1 MKGEKKSMGY
11 AYHRNEAIIR
21 SKTREFFGVGAAVT
35 ASTYLVLVVDFMLI
49 GWILGADAVTAAGL
63 CDSFI
68 DVAEFPGFVISSAG
82 PVAAGILLGKR
93 KLRQA
98 NGAFT
103 LSFLLTISGG
113 LLCWC
118 LLPFCGLFSNI
129 LANNGAIAGDVAR
142 YMFFTIA
149 ASPFIGINLVLSS
162 FAIMDN
168 HSKLAV
174 ANVVTSNMVNI
185 VLDIVFMK
193 FLYMGVAGAAA
204 ASLMGNV
211 AGILV
216 GLPYFFSQKRTFRF
230 VVRTDALRETYR
242 ELAKA
247 SSPFAVDKAS
257 RVFSSL
263 VVNMLLMYFVG
274 NIGVA
279 LYAVYGRLKF
289 ILRLLAGGAL
299 QTISNLGSMLYG
311 ERDFFGL
318 QKMMC
323 ILFKYTY
330 AIVAVIIAGLLLFS
344 EPFLR
349 SYGIDP
355 AMPADTLFAFRIMLL
370 SLPFL
375 WLNDLLARLYP
386 SIQRQKLSVMLLALQ
401 NVVFKILILLLGLT
415 AIVKL
420 GLSSLTVVAIWC
432 FLVEFLSSAVTLL
445 WEKRSYKNVSIFG
458 IKDRTELDCHTFS
471 IIGKPESVVDIHSEI
486 DNFCSQ
492 NRISRNKGNL
502 LSIAF
507 EEAALNIINHNEHV
521 DMIDICLLLEDGNL
535 IVRIRD
541 NGSPFDPLDF
551 VDEDDILQMNNIKLL
566 EKLTDQKMYTRIMN
580 MNNTVLS
587 IKLETTENE

>member
-1 MKGEKKSMGY
+1 MGY

-21 SKTREFFGVGAAVT
+21 SKTREFFGVGAVVT

-68 DVAEFPGFVISSAG
+68 DIAEFPGFVISSAG

-93 KLRQA
+93 KFRQA

-103 LSFLLTISGG
+103 LSFLLAIAGG

-118 LLPFCGLFSNI
+118 LLPFCGFFSNI

-174 ANVVTSNMVNI
+174 ANVVTSNVVNI
-185 VLDIVFMK
+185 ILDIVFMK

-204 ASLMGNV
+204 ASLGGNV

-216 GLPYFFSQKRTFRF
+216 GLPYFFSKKRTFRF
-230 VVRTDALRETYR
+230 VGKTDAFRETYR

-257 RVFSSL
+257 RVFSGL

-318 QKMMC
+318 QKMML

-330 AIVAVIIAGLLLFS
+330 AIVATIIAGLLLFS

-355 AMPADTLFAFRIMLL
+355 AMSADTLFAFRIMLL

-386 SIQRQKLSVMLLALQ
+386 SIQRQKLSVMLFALQ
-401 NVVFKILILLLGLT
+401 NVVFKILILLLGLA

-420 GLSSLTVVAIWC
+420 SLSSLTVVAIWC

-445 WEKRSYKNVSIFG
+445 WEKWNYKNVSILG
-458 IKDRTELDCHTFS
+458 IRDRTELDCHTFS
-471 IIGKPESVVDIHSEI
+471 IAGKPESIADIHSEI